1 MDALQMLRE
10 DHRKMRELFR
20 QFEDAEGTS
29 MKRAIADTALVELNI
44 HSVLEEEIFY
54 PAMRRQGNASEMVRR
69 AEEEHKTVE
78 KLMDELMKMDPS
90 DLTFEAKFHVLYEN
104 VKTHMDEEEAGMM
117 PQAAEAGMARLER
130 LGEQMA
136 DRRQALLQGGNG
148 NSPSPKRASTNGT
161 RTRRTSSTSGAR
173 RKAASGT
180 RRRTT
185 ASGTRA
191 STARAKSTAKSTG
204 TRAKT
209 TASRAKTTAASRAKT
224 TASRAKTEAS
234 RPKTTASRP
243 KTTASRAK
251 TTASRAKTTAK
262 RSVNHAGSQARKTK

>member
-20 QFEDAEGTS
+20 QFEDAQGTA
-29 MKRAIADTALVELNI
+29 MKRSIADTALVELNI

-78 KLMDELMKMDPS
+78 KLMDELMKMDAS

-104 VKTHMDEEEAGMM
+104 VKTHMDEEEAEMM

-136 DRRQALLQGGNG
+136 ERKQALLHGGNG
-148 NSPSPKRASTNGT
+148 STPSRRRASVSGT
-161 RTRRTSSTSGAR
+161 RTRRTSSTSGTR
-173 RKAASGT
+173 RKSSGT
-180 RRRTT
+180 RLRTA

-191 STARAKSTAKSTG
+191 STARAKSPAKSTA
-204 TRAKT
+204 T
-209 TASRAKTTAASRAKT
+209 
-224 TASRAKTEAS
+224 
-234 RPKTTASRP
+234 
-243 KTTASRAK
+243 RAK

-262 RSVNHAGSQARKTK
+262 RTVSQAGTRARTTK

>member
-29 MKRAIADTALVELNI
+29 MKRAIVDTALVELNI

-78 KLMDELMKMDPS
+78 KLMDELMKMDAS

-104 VKTHMDEEEAGMM
+104 VKTHMDEEEAEMM

-136 DRRQALLQGGNG
+136 ERKQALLQGGNG
-148 NSPSPKRASTNGT
+148 SSPSRRRASASGT
-161 RTRRTSSTSGAR
+161 RTRRTSSASGTR
-173 RKAASGT
+173 SKSSGT

-191 STARAKSTAKSTG
+191 STARAKSPAKAAA
-204 TRAKT
+204 TRA
-209 TASRAKTTAASRAKT
+209 
-224 TASRAKTEAS
+224 
-234 RPKTTASRP
+234 KTTASRP

-251 TTASRAKTTAK
+251 TSVSRAKTTAK
-262 RSVNHAGSQARKTK
+262 RTVSQAGTRARTTKSKSNTSSRRSGSQSGR